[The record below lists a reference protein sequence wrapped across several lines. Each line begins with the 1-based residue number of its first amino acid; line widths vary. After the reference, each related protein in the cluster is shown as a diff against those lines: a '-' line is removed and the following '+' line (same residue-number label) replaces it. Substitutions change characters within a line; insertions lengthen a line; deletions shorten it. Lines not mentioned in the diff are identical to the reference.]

1 MARPGFG
8 SQLSTL
14 LDRTLMIYL
23 GSPVTLLIMLLQ
35 PPLVGAI
42 LGLAWQRQEPTNA
55 TFLCMAIAAIYI
67 GAMNSATAIVRERA
81 ILERERMFR
90 LSVWAY
96 LLSKITV
103 LAGVCVVQMVLLLVT
118 QASLMH
124 LPAGVGNHIGLAVAL
139 TLAAT
144 CATGLGLTISAF
156 ARSTYV
162 AVLLVP
168 ILIIPQIVFTE
179 VVLKGG
185 IDRQI
190 PELVEKVTITKWGY
204 EALHMVGRDGPW
216 TTFAGSVAMMLLLL
230 AVFLGVAAF
239 KLKLEDI

>member
-8 SQLSTL
+8 TQLSTL
-14 LDRTLMIYL
+14 LDRTLLIYL
-23 GSPVTLLIMLLQ
+23 GSPTTLLIMMVQ

-42 LGLAWQRQEPTNA
+42 LGAAWRNQEPTNA
-55 TFLCMAIAAIYI
+55 TWLCMAIAAIYI
-67 GAMNSATAIVRERA
+67 GAMNSAAAIVRERA

-90 LSVWAY
+90 LSIWAY
-96 LLSKITV
+96 LLSKIMV
-103 LAGVCVVQMVLLLVT
+103 LAGVCVAQMALLLT
-118 QASLMH
+118 AQSQLMH
-124 LPAGVGNHIGLAVAL
+124 LPAGVGNHLLLGLAL
-139 TLAAT
+139 TLAAV
-144 CATGLGLTISAF
+144 CATGLGLAISAF

-190 PELVEKVTITKWGY
+190 PEVVEKVTITKWGY
-204 EALHMVGRDGPW
+204 EALHMVGTDGEW
-216 TTFAGSVAMMLLLL
+216 GTFVGSTVMMLLLL
-230 AVFLGVAAF
+230 ALFLLIAA
-239 KLKLEDI
+239 LKLRLDDV

>member
-1 MARPGFG
+1 MARPGFS

-14 LDRTLMIYL
+14 LDRTLLVYL
-23 GSPVTLLIMLLQ
+23 GSPSTLAIMLLQ

-42 LGLAWQRQEPTNA
+42 LGLAWQNQEPTNS

-96 LLSKITV
+96 LLSKAAV
-103 LAGVCVVQMVLLLVT
+103 LAGVCVAQMALLLAV
-118 QASLMH
+118 QSNLMH
-124 LPAGVGNHIGLAVAL
+124 LPAGVGNHILLAVAL
-139 TLAAT
+139 TLAAA
-144 CATGLGLTISAF
+144 CATGLGLAISAC

-168 ILIIPQIVFTE
+168 VLIIPQIVFTE

-190 PELVEKVTITKWGY
+190 PEVVEKVTITKWGY
-204 EALHMVGRDGPW
+204 EALHMVGNDGPW
-216 TTFAGSVAMMLLLL
+216 GDFVGSAAMMLLLL
-230 AVFLGVAAF
+230 GVFLGAAAF
-239 KLKLEDI
+239 KLKLEEI